1 VPKEHLRKD
10 LLREADLARAI
21 AFPPAAEELGLS
33 SAYVYAQVLHALWDS
48 GFYEYV
54 RAHPRFAVAGAVEDL
69 GLDAMTFDWLLYY
82 LVGRGVVRSPAPGE
96 MELTE
101 KGQRVTNTIAR
112 GLLNLYVG
120 GYNALLSNLGPLLRR
135 EMVLDDPRLDR
146 SARHAAAGTEDI
158 TCVRVVPQVIDVLK
172 EHEVKGILDLGC
184 GTGGFLIQW
193 AHLTRQHGGHPHS
206 PGGWGAGVDMSEGA
220 LAAAR
225 VNAADFGV
233 ADKLSFYLGEVGKDR
248 LPIGEDVASRID
260 ALTAMFMLHEFGR
273 RGDAAIV
280 QVLSSLRAQFPGKL
294 LLALEMQPVDVFA
307 LNGRPPPAMDALD
320 YHFIHPLSRQG
331 EPRPKDA
338 WQAIYEEAGMKLL
351 AVRRPKNSPLLIHVV
366 RMGDRP

>member
-1 VPKEHLRKD
+1 MDASFHAFQKD
-10 LLREADLARAI
+10 
-21 AFPPAAEELGLS
+21 
-33 SAYVYAQVLHALWDS
+33 
-48 GFYEYV
+48 
-54 RAHPRFAVAGAVEDL
+54 VEDWHWWYSVRRDI
-69 GLDAMTFDWLLYY
+69 LDEKLRPLP
-82 LVGRGVVRSPAPGE
+82 LSPSRGR
-96 MELTE
+96 
-101 KGQRVTNTIAR
+101 AR
-112 GLLNLYVG
+112 
-120 GYNALLSNLGPLLRR
+120 
-135 EMVLDDPRLDR
+135 
-146 SARHAAAGTEDI
+146 
-158 TCVRVVPQVIDVLK
+158 PQ
-172 EHEVKGILDLGC
+172 ILDLGC

-193 AHLTRQHGGHPHS
+193 AHLT
-206 PGGWGAGVDMSEGA
+206 GGWGAGVDMSDGA

-248 LPIGEDVASRID
+248 LPIGDDAASKID

-273 RGDAAIV
+273 HGDAAIV

-294 LLALEMQPVDVFA
+294 LLALEMQPVDVYA
-307 LNGRPPPAMDALD
+307 LGGRPPPAMDALD

-366 RMGDRP
+366 RMGHPS